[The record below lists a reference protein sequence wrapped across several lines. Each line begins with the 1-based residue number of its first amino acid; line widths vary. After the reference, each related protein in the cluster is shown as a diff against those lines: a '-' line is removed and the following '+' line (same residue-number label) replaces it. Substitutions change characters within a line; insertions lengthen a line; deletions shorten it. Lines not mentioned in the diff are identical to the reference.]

1 MRQGRCCAGLN
12 DFTAGAE
19 REMREAR
26 LLSRAAVRR
35 QLLFATLTSVV
46 SSISAGAEPQF
57 DHLHTAWTR
66 LLQRH
71 VVLAPPGYSS
81 GLRYTAMQ
89 SERELL
95 VAYLASLSA
104 VSVGSYRGWSK
115 PQQLAFLINA
125 YNAYTIDLVL
135 SRYPD
140 LRSIKELGSM
150 FQSPWKK
157 AFFKLLGEERS
168 LDDVEHGLIRAP
180 GEFDDPR
187 IHVALVCASA
197 ACPMLRNEA
206 FIASRIDAQL
216 DDSMLRFLSDRRRN
230 RFEGTPGQVGV
241 LRVSKIFDWYRTDFE
256 RGRRSYSSL
265 QSVFSRYAEALADAP
280 AARAD
285 IRAGRYRLDFF
296 DYDWSLNDA
305 R

>member
-1 MRQGRCCAGLN
+1 
-12 DFTAGAE
+12 
-19 REMREAR
+19 MREAR
-26 LLSRAAVRR
+26 LLSRQGVRR
-35 QLLFATLTSVV
+35 QLLVATLTGVV
-46 SSISAGAEPQF
+46 SSVSARAEPQF
-57 DHLHTAWTR
+57 DHQHAAWTS
-66 LLQRH
+66 LLRRH

-81 GLRYTAMQ
+81 GLRYAAMQ
-89 SERELL
+89 SERESLL
-95 VAYLASLSA
+95 AYLASLSA
-104 VSVGSYRGWSK
+104 VSTASYRGWSK
-115 PQQLAFLINA
+115 PQQLAFLVNA

-140 LRSIKELGSM
+140 LRSIKDLGSM

-157 AFFKLLGEERS
+157 TFFKLLGDERS
-168 LDDVEHGLIRAP
+168 LDEVEHGLIRAT
-180 GEFDDPR
+180 GNFDDPR
-187 IHVALVCASA
+187 IHVAVVCASA

-206 FIASRIDAQL
+206 FIATRIDAQL

-230 RFEGTPGQVGV
+230 RFEGTPGRGGV

-256 RGRRSYSSL
+256 RGHRGFSSL
-265 QSVFSRYAEALADAP
+265 QSVFSRYADVLADAP